1 MASTVGRKIRNN
13 IVVGLVLVTPAA
25 ISLFI
30 IAFLI
35 RLIADNAMAKAV
47 TNTVFRTLPEAFQE
61 PTVKFFL
68 GRILAL
74 VLVLLFLFLVGF
86 FVRSFF
92 GRKLYRIGEKVL
104 TRIPV
109 FNRIYVQVRHIS
121 ETIFAQRETMFKEVV
136 LVEYPR
142 KGIYSLGFV
151 TSTVPDHFRSK
162 TTWPQP
168 EEKFVALFVPTTPN
182 PTSGF
187 MLMSPRS
194 ELITLPIS
202 VPDAMKLVISVGAVF
217 PGEEGDFSGRPTL
230 LDKLEAWITR
240 ETKLEPVQ
248 PKNDRE
254 GSTD

>member
-1 MASTVGRKIRNN
+1 MASTVGKRIRNN
-13 IVVGLVLVTPAA
+13 IVVGLVLVTPVA

-30 IAFLI
+30 LAFLI

-61 PTVKFFL
+61 PTVKFVL

-92 GRKLYRIGEKVL
+92 GRKLYRIGEKIL

-109 FNRIYVQVRHIS
+109 FNRIYIQVRHIS
-121 ETIFAQRETMFKEVV
+121 ETLFSQRETMFKEVV
-136 LVEYPR
+136 ILEYPR
-142 KGIYSLGFV
+142 KGIYSIAFV
-151 TSTVPDHFRSK
+151 TSSVPDHFRSK
-162 TTWPQP
+162 MNGAKPD
-168 EEKFVALFVPTTPN
+168 ENFSALFVPTTPN
-182 PTSGF
+182 PTSG
-187 MLMSPRS
+187 LLILAPRS
-194 ELITLPIS
+194 ELTTLPIS
-202 VPDAMKLVISVGAVF
+202 VPDAMKLVISAGTVY
-217 PGEEGDFSGRPTL
+217 PGEEGDVSDRPTL
-230 LDKLEAWITR
+230 LDKLENWITR

-248 PKNDRE
+248 PNNDGD